1 MSGRF
6 AIGIDLGGTQVR
18 TALIDVDGTIVN
30 RASERTQAREGAD
43 VVIDQIVR
51 LAARVSDGLPQAELA
66 GAGVSSPGPLDTIEG
81 IALGIPT
88 IAGFADYPMRD
99 EIGRRLSLPVALE
112 NDGIAAAIGEWKLGA
127 GRGHD
132 NLVYVTVSTGI
143 GGGVIADGR
152 VLRGRRGMAGHV
164 GHMSFVQDGEV
175 CVCGGRGCFE
185 AYGSGTALARRARAA
200 SLTDPGPSLNA
211 GDGMLSS
218 EDVFAAAAQGDRLAQ
233 TLVREEAEILGRGFA
248 ALLHLYSPEVLVMGG
263 GLSSQFAALEMGITQ
278 AMRANAMPAF
288 RDTPVMPAQLGSNS
302 GLVGAA
308 VLAFELAGQDGGGK
322 GVA

>member
-1 MSGRF
+1 VSGRC

-18 TALIDVDGTIVN
+18 AALIDADGTIVA
-30 RASERTQAREGAD
+30 RASERTRANDGAAA
-43 VVIDQIVR
+43 VVDQIVR
-51 LAARVSDGLPQAELA
+51 LAIHVSDGLRPAELA
-66 GAGVSSPGPLDTIEG
+66 GAGVSSPGPLDTTEG

-88 IAGFADYPMRD
+88 IPGFAGYPMRE

-112 NDGIAAAIGEWKLGA
+112 NDGIAAAIGEWKFGA

-164 GHMSFVQDGEV
+164 GHMGFVQDGEV
-175 CVCGGRGCFE
+175 CACGGRGCFE

-200 SLTDPGPSLNA
+200 ASADPASSLNA
-211 GDGMLSS
+211 SAGQLSS
-218 EDVFAAAAQGDRLAQ
+218 EDVFFAATQGDLLAQ
-233 TLVREEAEILGRGFA
+233 ALVRQEAEILGRGFA
-248 ALLHLYSPEVLVMGG
+248 ALLHLYSPTVLVMGG
-263 GLSSQFAALEMGITQ
+263 GLSTQFGALEAGIIETL
-278 AMRANAMPAF
+278 RVNAMPAF
-288 RDTPVMPAQLGSNS
+288 ADTPVVPAELGNNS

-308 VLAFELAGQDGGGK
+308 VLAFERAKFDGRH
-322 GVA
+322 

>member
-1 MSGRF
+1 MSGNY

-18 TALIDVDGTIVN
+18 TALLDIGGTILK
-30 RASERTQAREGAD
+30 RASEPTRAKDGAE

-51 LAARVSDGLPQAELA
+51 LATCVSDGLQQAELA
-66 GAGVSSPGPLDTIEG
+66 GAGVSSPGPLDTTAG
-81 IALGIPT
+81 VALGIPT
-88 IAGFADYPMRD
+88 IAGFAGYPMRE

-112 NDGIAAAIGEWKLGA
+112 NDGIAAAIGEWKFGA
-127 GRGHD
+127 GRGRD

-164 GHMSFVQDGEV
+164 GHMSFVQDGEL

-185 AYGSGTALARRARAA
+185 AYGSGSALAQRARAA
-200 SLTDPGPSLNA
+200 AQDDPSSSLN
-211 GDGMLSS
+211 GSGQISS
-218 EDVFAAAAQGDRLAQ
+218 EDVFAAAAKGDRLAQ
-233 TLVREEAEILGRGFA
+233 ALVQQEAEILGRGFA

-263 GLSSQFAALEMGITQ
+263 GLSSQFETLEAGIIQ
-278 AMRANAMPAF
+278 AMRAHAMPAF
-288 RDTPVMPAQLGSNS
+288 RDTPVMPAELGSNS

-308 VLAFELAGQDGGGK
+308 VLAFERVRQAGRP
-322 GVA
+322 